1 MSSRMSS
8 VSDPSI
14 RTDRDWFSESDSH
27 KPSTIRDEVEQQ
39 QEHAQE
45 KVEKQ
50 ADQSKAAETDSTSLP
65 STETPF

>member
-1 MSSRMSS
+1 MSSRMSPF
-8 VSDPSI
+8 SDPSI
-14 RTDRDWFSESDSH
+14 RTDRDLSSESDSH

-65 STETPF
+65 LKEIPF